1 MLSTTRILV
10 CAAAFALVVSA
21 SLGGAVSPHSDNVSL
36 TKRGS
41 DSHSL
46 LARQRGGGR
55 RGRGSF
61 GGGGFGNPFNRD
73 VGRAPQ
79 VTDNKLNP
87 GNTDGQNQG
96 ADEQGTGNENVN
108 QTSGLP
114 ANIVDTGDPQRNLFL
129 DPSQIAVGLA
139 NDGQD
144 VPAANQVASATSTNN
159 FINSCLLR
167 TDLPLTNGNQ
177 VTGGSCNAV
186 PMGVIAAQNRM
197 PSSKFVSPKN
207 LEVIPPNQDF
217 TIQMAINNLET
228 GNFVNAQQNYYSAP
242 QATNAQG
249 IIVGHSHVVVE
260 QIDSLTSTQVTD
272 PTQFAFFQGLNL
284 AAVNGILSATV
295 SGGLPEGVYRMSSI
309 NSASNHQPA
318 LVGVAQRGSLDD
330 AIYFIASNDPNALQ
344 AALGLENAAGANNA
358 GSDAAAGQGQAQQNG
373 AADSQQQGAG
383 AGNEQAQ
390 QQDNQQQEGVDTAGA
405 TDAASNAATSS
416 ASAAGATTSSSSA
429 AASTGGAQQQQ
440 QQRGSGRRFGGGRNR
455 FGGRSLEEKRFVAIP
470 RSSGEHEQSR
480 RSTTPESRLEKR
492 LEALLAAQQ

>member
-1 MLSTTRILV
+1 MLSSTRILV
-10 CAAAFALVVSA
+10 CAAALALVLSA
-21 SLGGAVSPHSDNVSL
+21 SLGGAVSPHSDHDSL
-36 TKRGS
+36 GKRDS
-41 DSHSL
+41 DGHSL

-73 VGRAPQ
+73 VSRAPQ

-96 ADEQGTGNENVN
+96 ADQQGTGNENVN

-207 LEVIPPNQDF
+207 LDVIPPNQDF

-284 AAVNGILSATV
+284 AAVNGILSASV
-295 SGGLPEGVYRMSSI
+295 SGGLPEGVYR
-309 NSASNHQPA
+309 
-318 LVGVAQRGSLDD
+318 V
-330 AIYFIASNDPNALQ
+330 ASNDPNALQ
-344 AALGLENAAGANNA
+344 AALGLNNAAVGTNNT

-390 QQDNQQQEGVDTAGA
+390 QQVNQQQQGVDAAST

-416 ASAAGATTSSSSA
+416 ASAAGATTSAAAA

-455 FGGRSLEEKRFVAIP
+455 FGGRSLEEKRFVAVP
-470 RSSGEHEQSR
+470 RSDGEREQSR